1 MQIDVADRKPSLLD
15 FTNGQFLF
23 LTNLL
28 YLQIGISLLKIIK
41 SCLLKKFLKRYL
53 ESLKI
58 LENNNNN
65 NNLEQNFVLKL
76 KNCIVFYF

>member
-58 LENNNNN
+58 LENNNNH
-65 NNLEQNFVLKL
+65 NLEQNFVLKL